1 MMLDELIERL
11 WELSRAYGEQE
22 VKMLT
27 QKDAY
32 SWDDHNIDEVI
43 YDSDERAVVIV
54 GKDKTESHERECKD
68 K

>member
-1 MMLDELIERL
+1 MMLNELIERL
-11 WELSRAYGEQE
+11 WELSRAFGEQE

-32 SWDDHNIDEVI
+32 SWDDHYIDEVI
-43 YDSDERAVVIV
+43 YDSDDRAVVIV
-54 GKDKTESHERECKD
+54 GKDKTKSQDTESQD